1 MDRLPASCAPRV
13 GSGLRVGPYRQWGR
27 AAHGR
32 LALQFACLALATRLK
47 SVVASAPRWAPAAPR
62 RKSKRGRRCV
72 AGRWPF
78 AARRGRAGASG
89 ARLRRQPPAA
99 NLGRGQVE
107 RQPVQERV
115 RDQLA
120 EEERGRE
127 RRHAWDAPRGQQADA
142 ARLRAARAQRR
153 GALGCSRAGLEQGG
167 ACTGMLH
174 SAFRSPTRPSRPGG
188 APAARRRRAGGVTE
202 ARGAP
207 GGRGWP
213 AGAFWGGG
221 VGGGRARSARARDT
235 RGTSTRHS
243 WLPTPTTR
251 RRVRRAAASASSTA
265 SCARA
270 GTTTWPAEG
279 HGRVRSTA
287 SPRTRR
293 RHNPWPQAPPAARA
307 EHAAAPGL
315 AEAVCV
321 HRFLPKTLLQRP
333 TRRDVLPATARSQ
346 PVPAAR
352 ARARA
357 LPRPP
362 ATAQGRA
369 RAVPGG
375 EGTHRRGGG
384 RGADLLARA
393 RGGGAQQR
401 RGRCLGQQAAQAR
414 QQPRRR
420 GRQQLRVRRVVLA
433 WRACALALLARGG
446 SRSHSRR
453 ALAHAH
459 RAHRGPRN
467 FMTRSL
473 GVSGCDWCEHTSCR
487 G

>member
-153 GALGCSRAGLEQGG
+153 GALGCSRAGLELGG

-251 RRVRRAAASASSTA
+251 RRVRRAAAAASSAA

-279 HGRVRSTA
+279 LRRVRGTA

-293 RHNPWPQAPPAARA
+293 ATTHGRKRHRPRTPSMLPLTAWRRLSACTASCPKHCCSGPHGATCCRRPRAARQY
-307 EHAAAPGL
+307 
-315 AEAVCV
+315 
-321 HRFLPKTLLQRP
+321 RT
-333 TRRDVLPATARSQ
+333 S
-346 PVPAAR
+346 AR
-352 ARARA
+352 ACA

-369 RAVPGG
+369 RAVPG
-375 EGTHRRGGG
+375 EGHSQAGRRPG
-384 RGADLLARA
+384 RGPARAYARRRSPAAARTRSWPAGCAGPAAAAATGAAAAPGPARRPRLGRVRAGVARA
-393 RGGGAQQR
+393 RGLSLTLTQGARTRPQGAQRPPQLDDPLF
-401 RGRCLGQQAAQAR
+401 RCLR
-414 QQPRRR
+414 
-420 GRQQLRVRRVVLA
+420 L
-433 WRACALALLARGG
+433 
-446 SRSHSRR
+446 
-453 ALAHAH
+453 
-459 RAHRGPRN
+459 
-467 FMTRSL
+467 
-473 GVSGCDWCEHTSCR
+473 
-487 G
+487 